1 MRNKMRRLLVAAAFG
16 LLGAA
21 PVALAAGEA
30 HHPEPHN
37 FSFDQ
42 PLGGF
47 DQGAVQRGF
56 QVYTEVCS
64 ACHTLNNLSYRHL
77 GEPGGPFVA
86 SGKYNSASGSWEDVK
101 LGPPHHGGRVI
112 LATDNPYVRAIAEQ
126 HEVTEIDPTT
136 AEEVTRKARPADRF
150 VSPYTNPY
158 QAKALHGVA
167 PPDLSNITKA
177 RKGGADYVASLLVG
191 YTDPPPGLH
200 APASNLQFNKF
211 FHGGWIS
218 MPPQLTDGRVTYSD
232 GTKATPHQMAKDVTT
247 FLAWASDP
255 KQVERKKMGFTVMIY
270 LLILA
275 GFLYA
280 AYKQVWRGVKH

>member
-1 MRNKMRRLLVAAAFG
+1 MRHIFVAAAFAVFA
-16 LLGAA
+16 AA
-21 PVALAAGEA
+21 PVAMAAGQAE
-30 HHPEPHN
+30 HPEPHG
-37 FSFDQ
+37 FSFEQ
-42 PLGGF
+42 PFGGF

-86 SGKYNSASGSWEDVK
+86 SGKYNAGTGQWEDVK
-101 LGPPHHGGRVI
+101 LGPPHHGGRI
-112 LATDNPYVRAIAEQ
+112 IPAADNPYVRAIAEG
-126 HEVTEIDPTT
+126 HDVTEIEPTT
-136 AEEVTRKARPADRF
+136 GEEVTRKARPSDRF
-150 VSPYTNPY
+150 ASPYTNPY

-167 PPDLSNITKA
+167 PPDLSVIVKA
-177 RKGGADYVASLLVG
+177 RHDGANYVASLMTG
-191 YTDPPPGLH
+191 YSDPPEGMTP
-200 APASNLQFNKF
+200 PAANLQYNKYF
-211 FHGGWIS
+211 AGGWIS
-218 MPPQLTDGRVTYSD
+218 MPPQLTDDRITYSD
-232 GTKATPHQMAKDVTT
+232 GTQATPKQMAKDVAT

-255 KQVERKKMGFTVMIY
+255 KEVERKKMGFTVMIY